1 MTNQHRATDEQW
13 AQIEELAPGP
23 GQLTCPCLLELR
35 DRIQQLESAQQ
46 VPDPYAGRPSSLT
59 DDERKAT
66 EDAAEAGARCAIEQ
80 LRSKPGSWR
89 PTEPAPSPRPSTLVD
104 RVANA
109 IYTGLLDS
117 DAEARA
123 AIREVAAWLRSEY
136 PRRESYGTAW
146 ANLLDDHAD
155 Q

>member
-13 AQIEELAPGP
+13 AQMEELALHP

-35 DRIQQLESAQQ
+35 DRIQQLEAAQQ

-66 EDAAEAGARCAIEQ
+66 EDAAEAWARCAVEQ
-80 LRSKPGSWR
+80 LRSKP
-89 PTEPAPSPRPSTLVD
+89 APSPSPSTLVD

-109 IYTGLLDS
+109 IYNVPFDS
-117 DAEARA
+117 DAKAGA
-123 AIREVAAWLRSEY
+123 AIREVAAWLLTDSPVAGGNAAAWASLLE
-136 PRRESYGTAW
+136 RESSR
-146 ANLLDDHAD
+146 
-155 Q
+155 